1 MGYMDISWTFVCIST
16 SIWSRQ
22 TFLINPYVF
31 KKQVRKTKMYVIFRG
46 DTKIEIWRINP
57 IKMMCWYSGRRS
69 IGWTEKYYKHG
80 KILNWMISVKNS
92 TEEMMVPSRTS
103 YFWRI
108 NYMYRFIRLIRVY
121 VRRWIIPIFGI
132 TLKKYT
138 YELSNPD
145 YSYMKTSQVLLGV

>member
-80 KILNWMISVKNS
+80 KILNWMIPVKNS

-132 TLKKYT
+132 TLKNT
-138 YELSNPD
+138 H
-145 YSYMKTSQVLLGV
+145 TSFQLQIIVTWKQVKFLLGV